1 MLRNHGTIGVMNK
14 TTQKSVPNPTISR
27 TSKDVLARLLA
38 SENLIVEHNSN
49 AATASFDTVSRIL
62 TLPVWQDMSNSLYDM
77 LVGHEVAHA
86 LWTPSDEWRDA
97 MYIKGNAHAA
107 IFKQIVNIVEDARIE
122 RMIKAK
128 FPGLRRDFFAAYSD
142 LADRDF
148 FGLNDTKMDDLT
160 VVDRLNLEFKIG
172 SHTPIPFAADERVW
186 IDRVATTKTFA
197 DVVAVS
203 SDLFDLIAPELESPE
218 DSADQEQE
226 QDEDGDSVGMPGASD
241 ETGGDDSGEDTEADG
256 ESGSSDA
263 PEGDQQDDNNTTSA
277 HDDTDDGESAD
288 SREIPSQAGSNSGIG
303 STMESFEDA
312 VKDLRDLEAK
322 EQVYADV
329 PMPKMDNIV
338 IDSRKVHTT
347 LFDHVK
353 KSDRCR
359 KSYNEAVRD
368 LAQFENESKKTVNM
382 MAQQFMRRQA
392 ADEQQRTSISQT
404 GVLDTNKMINYKW
417 SEDLFLRHEEIADGQ
432 NHGFVLFLDW
442 SASMSNIINETIQQL
457 LQFAM
462 FCRKVNVPFEVYA
475 FTSQSWNDDP
485 DLQYTDDADS
495 CWKKTDA
502 SARVNGFHLMHLLS
516 STMNK
521 RQMKT
526 AMTNLFYVGTD
537 RAYGGVPR
545 QWQMGSTPLNE
556 TIVAAM
562 DIIPAFRAANDLQ
575 IVNTI
580 FLTDG
585 DASSSIAPGHYRGKG
600 YIRKGTKSY
609 SCEDRGGTA
618 AALEMF
624 KDATGSKA
632 IGIYLNDSKR
642 LPYFCGYDDDL
653 TATYKKQG
661 WAATS
666 RDGYTEYFIMK
677 AATKVEND
685 SLENLDKDVSYTK
698 LKNAFMKASSGRVA
712 SRVVLN
718 RVVDLMAV

>member
-1 MLRNHGTIGVMNK
+1 MNN
-14 TTQKSVPNPTISR
+14 TTPNSVQTPNISR

-38 SENLIVEHNSN
+38 SENLIVEHSSD

-97 MYIKGNAHAA
+97 MYLKGEAHAP

-148 FGLNDTKMDDLT
+148 FGLNDTTMDDLT

-203 SDLFDLIAPELESPE
+203 SDLFDLIAPELDSPE
-218 DSADQEQE
+218 DSADQDQDQE
-226 QDEDGDSVGMPGASD
+226 QDEDGDGVGMPAPSN
-241 ETGGDDSGEDTEADG
+241 ESGGDDSDEDTEADG
-256 ESGSSDA
+256 ESGNSDA
-263 PEGDQQDDNNTTSA
+263 PEGDQQDDTNTTSA

-288 SREIPSQAGSNSGIG
+288 SREIPSQAGSNGGIG
-303 STMESFEDA
+303 STMQSFEDA
-312 VKDLRDLEAK
+312 VKDLRDMDAK

-329 PMPKMDNIV
+329 PMPNMDNIV

-353 KSDRCR
+353 QSDRCR
-359 KSYNEAVRD
+359 KAYNDAVRG

-417 SEDLFLRHEEIADGQ
+417 SEDLFLRHEEIADGK

-442 SASMSNIINETIQQL
+442 SASMSNIINETVQQL

-475 FTSQSWNDDP
+475 FTSQSWCESDDDQWIDTTEACWP
-485 DLQYTDDADS
+485 NRTDS
-495 CWKKTDA
+495 T
-502 SARVNGFHLMHLLS
+502 ARVHGFHLMHLLS
-516 STMNK
+516 STMNN

-537 RAYGGVPR
+537 RGYGGVPR

-585 DASSSIAPGHYRGKG
+585 DASSNIAPGQYRGKG
-600 YIRKGTKSY
+600 YLRRGTKSY
-609 SCEDRGGTA
+609 ACDEGGNA
-618 AALEMF
+618 AILEMF

-642 LPYFCGYDDDL
+642 LPYFCRHDSDEL
-653 TATYKKQG
+653 TAAYKKQG
-661 WAATS
+661 WVATS
-666 RDGYTEYFIMK
+666 REGYTEYFVMK
-677 AATKVEND
+677 ANTKVEND
-685 SLENLDKDVSYTK
+685 ALQGLDKDVSYTR

>member
-1 MLRNHGTIGVMNK
+1 MNNTTRN
-14 TTQKSVPNPTISR
+14 SVQTPNISR

-38 SENLIVEHNSN
+38 SENLIVEHSSD
-49 AATASFDTVSRIL
+49 AATASFDTNARIL

-86 LWTPSDEWRDA
+86 LWTPSDEWRDS
-97 MYIKGNAHAA
+97 MFLKGEAHAP

-148 FGLNDTKMDDLT
+148 FGLNDTTMDDLT

-203 SDLFDLIAPELESPE
+203 SDLFDLIAPELDSPQESPE
-218 DSADQEQE
+218 QEE
-226 QDEDGDSVGMPGASD
+226 TEEGEEGIGMPAPSD
-241 ETGGDDSGEDTEADG
+241 AAGGEDSDEDTEADG

-263 PEGDQQDDNNTTSA
+263 PEGDQQDDNNTTSM

-288 SREIPSQAGSNSGIG
+288 SREIPSQAGSNGGIG
-303 STMESFEDA
+303 STMQSFEEA
-312 VKDLRDLEAK
+312 VNELRDMDAK

-329 PMPKMDNIV
+329 PVANMDHIV

-347 LFDHVK
+347 LFDYVK
-353 KSDRCR
+353 QSDRCR
-359 KSYNEAVRD
+359 KSYNEAVRG

-417 SEDLFLRHEEIADGQ
+417 SEDLFLRHEEIADGK

-442 SASMSNIINETIQQL
+442 SASMSGIIDETIQQL

-475 FTSQSWNDDP
+475 FTSQSWNDDD
-485 DLQYTDDADS
+485 DLQYHDDAQS
-495 CWKKTDA
+495 CWQQTDT
-502 SARVNGFHLMHLLS
+502 SARVHGFHLMHLLS
-516 STMNK
+516 STMNN

-545 QWQMGSTPLNE
+545 QWHMGSTPLNE

-585 DASSSIAPGHYRGKG
+585 DASSNIAPGHYRGKG
-600 YIRKGTKSY
+600 YLRKGTKSY
-609 SCEDRGGTA
+609 SCDDGGTA

-624 KDATGSKA
+624 KDTTGSKA

-642 LPYFCGYDDDL
+642 LPHFCRHDSDEL
-653 TATYKKQG
+653 SAAYKKQG
-661 WAATS
+661 WIATS
-666 RDGYTEYFIMK
+666 REGYTEYFVMK
-677 AATKVEND
+677 ANTKVEND
-685 SLENLDKDVSYTK
+685 ALEGLSNDVSYTR

>member
-1 MLRNHGTIGVMNK
+1 MNNTTRN
-14 TTQKSVPNPTISR
+14 SVQTPNISR

-38 SENLIVEHNSN
+38 SENLIVEHSSD
-49 AATASFDTVSRIL
+49 AATASFDTNARIL

-97 MYIKGNAHAA
+97 MYLKGEAHAP

-148 FGLNDTKMDDLT
+148 FGLNDTTMDDLT

-203 SDLFDLIAPELESPE
+203 SDLFDLIAPELDSPQESPE
-218 DSADQEQE
+218 QEE
-226 QDEDGDSVGMPGASD
+226 TEEGEEGVGMPAPSD
-241 ETGGDDSGEDTEADG
+241 AAGGEDSDEDTEADG
-256 ESGSSDA
+256 ESGNSDA
-263 PEGDQQDDNNTTSA
+263 PEGDQQDDTNTTSA

-288 SREIPSQAGSNSGIG
+288 SREIPSQAGSNGGVG
-303 STMESFEDA
+303 STMQSFEEA
-312 VKDLRDLEAK
+312 VKDLRDMDAK

-329 PMPKMDNIV
+329 PMPNMDNIV

-353 KSDRCR
+353 QSDRCR
-359 KSYNEAVRD
+359 KAYNDAVRG

-417 SEDLFLRHEEIADGQ
+417 SEDLFLRHEEIADGK

-442 SASMSNIINETIQQL
+442 SASMSGIINETVQQL

-475 FTSQSWNDDP
+475 FTSQSWCDDSDDQWIDTTEACWP
-485 DLQYTDDADS
+485 NRTDS
-495 CWKKTDA
+495 T
-502 SARVNGFHLMHLLS
+502 ARVHGFHLMHLLS
-516 STMNK
+516 STMNN

-545 QWQMGSTPLNE
+545 QWHMGSTPLNE
-556 TIVAAM
+556 CIVAAM

-585 DASSSIAPGHYRGKG
+585 DASSNIAPGQYRGKG
-600 YIRKGTKSY
+600 YLRRGTKSY
-609 SCEDRGGTA
+609 ACDEGGNA
-618 AALEMF
+618 AILEMF

-642 LPYFCGYDDDL
+642 LPYFCGYDEEL
-653 TATYKKQG
+653 TKEYKKQG
-661 WAATS
+661 WIATS
-666 RDGYTEYFIMK
+666 RDGYTEYFVMK
-677 AATKVEND
+677 ANTKVEND
-685 SLENLDKDVSYTK
+685 SLQGLDKDVSYTR

>member
-1 MLRNHGTIGVMNK
+1 MNNTTRN
-14 TTQKSVPNPTISR
+14 SVQTPNISR

-38 SENLIVEHNSN
+38 SENLIVEHSSD
-49 AATASFDTVSRIL
+49 AATASFDTNARIL

-86 LWTPSDEWRDA
+86 LWTPSDEWRDS
-97 MYIKGNAHAA
+97 MYLKGEAHAP

-148 FGLNDTKMDDLT
+148 FGLNDTTMDDLT
-160 VVDRLNLEFKIG
+160 IVDRLNLEFKIG

-203 SDLFDLIAPELESPE
+203 SDLFDLIAPELDSPEDSPE
-218 DSADQEQE
+218 DSADQDQE
-226 QDEDGDSVGMPGASD
+226 QDEDGDGVGMPAPSN
-241 ETGGDDSGEDTEADG
+241 ESGGDDSDEDTEADG
-256 ESGSSDA
+256 ESGESDA
-263 PEGDQQDDNNTTSA
+263 PEGDQQDDNNTTSM

-288 SREIPSQAGSNSGIG
+288 SREIPSQAGSNGGVG
-303 STMESFEDA
+303 STMQSFEEA
-312 VKDLRDLEAK
+312 VNELRDMDAK

-329 PMPKMDNIV
+329 PAANMDHIV

-353 KSDRCR
+353 QSDRCR
-359 KSYNEAVRD
+359 KSYNEAVRG

-417 SEDLFLRHEEIADGQ
+417 SEDLFLRHEEIADGK

-475 FTSQSWNDDP
+475 FTSQSWNDDD
-485 DLQYTDDADS
+485 DLQYHDDAQS
-495 CWKKTDA
+495 CWQQTDT
-502 SARVNGFHLMHLLS
+502 SARVHGFHLMHLLS
-516 STMNK
+516 STMNN

-545 QWQMGSTPLNE
+545 QWHMGSTPLNE

-585 DASSSIAPGHYRGKG
+585 DASSNIAPGHYRGKG
-600 YIRKGTKSY
+600 YLRKGTKSY
-609 SCEDRGGTA
+609 SCDDGGTA
-618 AALEMF
+618 AVLEMF
-624 KDATGSKA
+624 KDTTGSKA

-642 LPYFCGYDDDL
+642 LPYFCGLDDDL
-653 TATYKKQG
+653 KQEYKKQG
-661 WAATS
+661 WIATS
-666 RDGYTEYFIMK
+666 RDGYTEYFVMK
-677 AATKVEND
+677 AQTKVEND
-685 SLENLDKDVSYTK
+685 ALQGLDKDVSYTR
-698 LKNAFMKASSGRVA
+698 LKNAFMK
-712 SRVVLN
+712 
-718 RVVDLMAV
+718 